1 MFAGQRRRRR
11 AWNEV
16 RGRRT
21 PAFNDSDFAVHRVGP
36 RFFFSAYA
44 AGTQYELY
52 KSNGMAAGTKLVEE
66 INAGGFM
73 GSSPADLTNVGSKL
87 MFTADDGAHGTE
99 LWKSDG
105 TKRGTKLV
113 EDINPAGSSNR
124 ATC

>member
-1 MFAGQRRRRR
+1 MYPGS
-11 AWNEV
+11 
-16 RGRRT
+16 
-21 PAFNDSDFAVHRVGP
+21 FNDSDPSQFTKVGP

-52 KSNGMAAGTKLVEE
+52 KSNGTAAGTKLVEE

-87 MFTADDGAHGTE
+87 MFTADDARTAPSSGSPTAPSGGPSSLRTSTPLGA
-99 LWKSDG
+99 
-105 TKRGTKLV
+105 R
-113 EDINPAGSSNR
+113 IR